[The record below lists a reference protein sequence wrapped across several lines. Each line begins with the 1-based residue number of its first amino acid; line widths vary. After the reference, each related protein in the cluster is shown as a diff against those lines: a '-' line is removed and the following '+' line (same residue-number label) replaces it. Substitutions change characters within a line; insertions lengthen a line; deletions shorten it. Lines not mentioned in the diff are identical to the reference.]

1 MKTSAWVGTV
11 IAVALMA
18 LSATSYADDDDDGWR
33 KHRQRHHR
41 GHHDRYY
48 YPPPPPRPVYHQHHH
63 YYREDHAPAP
73 VVYRPYY
80 GYGGGDYGGRY
91 HSSLPIIFGGVLG
104 GVLGHELSGGDPLL
118 STTGAIAGGVLGHE
132 LDH

>member
-1 MKTSAWVGTV
+1 MKTSAWIGTV
-11 IAVALMA
+11 VAVALIA
-18 LSATSYADDDDDGWR
+18 LSATSHADGWH
-33 KHRQRHHR
+33 KHRHHRHR

-48 YPPPPPRPVYHQHHH
+48 YPPPPPRPVYHEHHH
-63 YYREDHAPAP
+63 YYREDHASAP

-80 GYGGGDYGGRY
+80 GYGDGGYGGRY
-91 HSSLPIIFGGVLG
+91 YRRGHSSLPIIFGGVLG

-118 STTGAIAGGVLGHE
+118 TTTGAIAGGVLGYE

>member
-1 MKTSAWVGTV
+1 
-11 IAVALMA
+11 
-18 LSATSYADDDDDGWR
+18 
-33 KHRQRHHR
+33 
-41 GHHDRYY
+41 
-48 YPPPPPRPVYHQHHH
+48 VYHEHDH
-63 YYREDHAPAP
+63 YYREDRAYAP

-80 GYGGGDYGGRY
+80 GYGGGDYGGYYRRG

-118 STTGAIAGGVLGHE
+118 SATGAIAGGVLGHE